1 MNIQNRNLMTKS
13 LITIPLNMSLKDA
26 AKIMKEEKIRH
37 LPVVDE
43 TNGIVGIF
51 SSKDF
56 PLFGDHENL
65 TVEFF
70 MSSPAIY
77 VVQDLSIKKTIEQ
90 MLNNKISSV
99 LIADDDENAVGIIT
113 TEDLLRYLLTQL
125 EKEPQGANTYLHR
138 ILNAQTLGQ
147 IADKISL
154 AGV

>member
-1 MNIQNRNLMTKS
+1 MNIQNRTLMTKN

-26 AKIMKEEKIRH
+26 VKIMKAEKIRH

-43 TNGIVGIF
+43 TDGIVGIL

-56 PLFGDHENL
+56 PLFGDHENM

-77 VVQDLSIKKTIEQ
+77 VMQDLSIKKTIEQ
-90 MLNNKISSV
+90 MLDNKISSV
-99 LIADDDENAVGIIT
+99 LVADDDEYAVGIIT
-113 TEDLLRYLLTQL
+113 TEYLLRYLLSQV
-125 EKEPQGANTYLHR
+125 EKEPQGANSYLHR